1 MYSFV
6 FLFRMFHSEKK
17 EEPCQGFIDGDLVET
32 FLDLDRSAVMV
43 LVVVVSSYV
52 AVFVVVSDVLYLAY
66 VVVIDGRFCRD
77 LPRP

>member
-1 MYSFV
+1 
-6 FLFRMFHSEKK
+6 MFHSEKK

-43 LVVVVSSYV
+43 LVVVSSYV
-52 AVFVVVSDVLYLAY
+52 AVFVVVSDVLYLAV
-66 VVVIDGRFCRD
+66 VVVIDRIFCRD